1 MDTEQNMKQN
11 SEFSQELCCREAKNI
26 ISARFYA
33 YFQILRRLS
42 DSAKNSAGTES
53 QNPGETAASLITV
66 FLNGNIYIL
75 HVFRVRPEL
84 TIWQQIRT

>member
-1 MDTEQNMKQN
+1 MDTEHN
-11 SEFSQELCCREAKNI
+11 SEFSQELCFREAKNI

-33 YFQILRRLS
+33 YFQILHSLS

-53 QNPGETAASLITV
+53 QNPGGTAASLITV
-66 FLNGNIYIL
+66 FIDVNIFIL